1 VDPGAPATNHG
12 TVGHKENMFSRR
24 KLLSSAALATGA
36 SFLKMP
42 RALADAPIPT
52 SPSAPH
58 FDVPVNKGPFPYVP
72 VETPNNV
79 TMPWKLENGVKV
91 FHLIAEPVQREF
103 APGMLVNC
111 WGYNGTAPGPTI
123 EVVQGDHVRLLVTN
137 KLPERTSVHWHGV
150 RLPNGM
156 DGVAGLNQPHIE
168 PGETYVYEFTLKE
181 AGTFMYHPHSDEMVQ
196 MALGMMGFFIVHPRV
211 PDVPRVDRDFAIM
224 LHEWFI
230 APGTARPNP
239 AVMLDFNIFTF
250 NHRAWPGTA
259 PLVIRTGQRARVRLG
274 NLSMDSH
281 PIHLH
286 GYHFEVTATDGG
298 RLPPAARIPET
309 TNNVPVG
316 ATRDIEWVADAPGD
330 WAFHCHKSH
339 HTMNAMGHEVPNMIG
354 VQQGSDSSLRKALP
368 GYMAMGSTGM
378 GNMMDMGRPKNT
390 LPMMT
395 GDGPFGPIEM
405 GGMFTV
411 VKVRDG
417 ITTYDD
423 PGWYKHPSGTVAYKL
438 K

>member
-1 VDPGAPATNHG
+1 MFNRRQLLTSGAVA
-12 TVGHKENMFSRR
+12 M
-24 KLLSSAALATGA
+24 GA
-36 SFLKMP
+36 SLLKVP
-42 RALADAPIPT
+42 RALAEAPIPT
-52 SPSAPH
+52 TASSPH
-58 FDVPVNKGPFPYVP
+58 FDVPLNRGPFPYVP
-72 VETPNNV
+72 VETPNGV
-79 TMPWKLENGVKV
+79 TMPWKIENGVKV

-103 APGMLVNC
+103 APGMIVNC
-111 WGYNGTAPGPTI
+111 WGYNGIAPGPTI
-123 EVVQGDHVRLLVTN
+123 EAVQGDRVRLLVTN
-137 KLPERTSVHWHGV
+137 KLPERTSVHWHGM

-156 DGVAGLNQPHIE
+156 DGVAGLVQPHIE
-168 PGETYVYEFTLKE
+168 PGETYVYEFTLKD

-196 MALGMMGFFIVHPRV
+196 MALGMMGFFIVHPRT
-211 PDVPRVDRDFAIM
+211 PENPRIDRDFAIM
-224 LHEWFI
+224 VHEWFV

-259 PLVIRTGQRARVRLG
+259 PLVVRTGQRVRVRLG

-286 GYHFEVTATDGG
+286 GEHFQVTATDGG
-298 RLPPAARIPET
+298 KVPPPARFPENT
-309 TNNVPVG
+309 VNVPVG
-316 ATRDIEWVADAPGD
+316 ATRDIEWVAENPGD

-339 HTMNAMGHEVPNMIG
+339 HTMNAMSHDLPNMIG
-354 VQQGSDSSLRKALP
+354 VKQGSTEERVRKVLP
-368 GYMAMGSTGM
+368 AYMAMGESGM

-395 GDGPFGPIEM
+395 GTGPFGPIEM

-417 ITTYDD
+417 ITSYED
-423 PGWYKHPSGTVAYKL
+423 PGWYKHPAGTVAYKL
-438 K
+438 P